1 MGPERTDTHN
11 LIMAILFS
19 IAIIFGFQLIFA
31 PQEKLGQ
38 RDTGR
43 QTGAG
48 TDVGPG
54 TQQQAGAGKS
64 RSRAPVRDVADKPVL
79 PREEALAA
87 CRSSD
92 GRSLRIAIETEVVTG
107 SICRIGAVFDDLTL
121 ERHWETI
128 KKQERIHLLR
138 PGLTKDAYYVGMTW
152 EVPGR
157 SEGIVPGPDTIWQA
171 DRTVLGVGKP
181 VTLTWKNDDGVEF
194 RRTYSIDRKY
204 LVTVERKVVNG
215 SGKPLVLRPTG
226 FVHRHGEPKTFG
238 FFILSESGHAT
249 VKEPGEE
256 NYITVGQEIFDSP
269 LYYSDL
275 KDESQTYRST
285 GGWIAFSDQYWAVAL
300 APDQKEKYEFTFDHR
315 DRFEGFA
322 DVFRTYFKT
331 EADLRIAPGGE
342 ASRTLRIL
350 AGPKESAAL
359 KSYEEKFGIP
369 RFNWLVDW
377 GWFFFL
383 TQPFYL
389 LLQILFGYVGNFG
402 VAILIATIL
411 VKIVFFP
418 LANRSYRSMSRM
430 KKLQPEMMKLRERY
444 ADDKQQMNREL
455 MALYKE
461 KKINP
466 ASGCLPILL
475 QIPVFF
481 ALYKTLFIAVDM
493 RHAPFFWWIQDLSA
507 PDPTTI
513 VNLFGLLPWGP
524 SGIPYVDI
532 GIWPIIMGLTMFL
545 QQKINPPPADPMQQK
560 IFMALPFVF
569 TVMLAIFPAG
579 LIIYWAWNNTLS
591 IGQQWVIMKRMG
603 VWEKKEAARNV
614 RDLVPAGAEAGDEDS
629 DAAADA
635 EDDED
640 AEAPASKRPARQRA
654 RAPAGVGANPG
665 RSKQSR
671 NKPPAEKS
679 GKGRSKGGRGRRSS
693 SGRGR
698 RK

>member
-1 MGPERTDTHN
+1 MGPERTDSHN

-19 IAIIFGFQLIFA
+19 IAIIFGFQILFA

-38 RDTGR
+38 RDSDQQSGV
-43 QTGAG
+43 QQGSDSAG
-48 TDVGPG
+48 T
-54 TQQQAGAGKS
+54 S
-64 RSRAPVRDVADKPVL
+64 RSKAPVRVVDDKPVL
-79 PREEALAA
+79 PREEALAV

-92 GRSLRIAIETEVVTG
+92 GRNLRIALKTDDVTG
-107 SICRIGAVFDDLTL
+107 SICRIGAIFDDLTL
-121 ERHWETI
+121 EKHWETI

-138 PGLTKDAYYVGMTW
+138 PGRTQGAYYVGMTW

-157 SEGIVPGPDTIWQA
+157 SVGIVPGPDTVWQA
-171 DRTVLGVGKP
+171 DRNTLEVGKP
-181 VTLTWKNDDGVEF
+181 VTLTWKNADGVEF
-194 RRTYSIDRKY
+194 RRIYSIDRKY
-204 LVTVERKVVNG
+204 LVTVERRVANR
-215 SGKPLVLRPTG
+215 SGKPFVLRPTG
-226 FVHRHGEPKTFG
+226 FIHRHGEPKTLG

-249 VKEPGEE
+249 IKEPGQE
-256 NYITVGQEIFDSP
+256 NYVTVGQEIFDSP
-269 LYYSDL
+269 LDYSDI
-275 KDESQTYRST
+275 KDDPQSYRTT
-285 GGWIAFSDQYWAVAL
+285 GGWVAFSDQYWAVAL
-300 APDQKEKYEFTFDHR
+300 APDQKQKYKFTFDHR
-315 DRFEGFA
+315 DKFEGFE
-322 DVFRTYFKT
+322 DVYRTYFKT
-331 EADLRIAPGGE
+331 ETDIRIAPGGE
-342 ASRTLRIL
+342 TSRTLRIL

-359 KSYEEKFGIP
+359 KSYEENLGIP

-383 TQPFYL
+383 TQPFYW
-389 LLQILFGYVGNFG
+389 LLQALFGYVGNFG
-402 VAILIATIL
+402 IAILIATIL

-430 KKLQPEMMKLRERY
+430 KKLQPEMMKLRELY
-444 ADDKQQMNREL
+444 ADDKQRMNREL
-455 MALYKE
+455 MAIYKE

-493 RHAPFFWWIQDLSA
+493 RHAPFFGWIQDLSA

-532 GIWPIIMGLTMFL
+532 GIWPIIMGFTMFL

-569 TVMLAIFPAG
+569 TIMLAIFPAG

-591 IGQQWVIMKRMG
+591 IAQQWVIMKRMG
-603 VWEKKEAARNV
+603 VWEKKQAAGNI
-614 RDLVPAGAEAGDEDS
+614 RDLVPAEAG
-629 DAAADA
+629 AGGA
-635 EDDED
+635 ED
-640 AEAPASKRPARQRA
+640 AEADDASEDDEPAEPPPPKRKAP
-654 RAPAGVGANPG
+654 APAGAGANPG

-671 NKPPAEKS
+671 NKPPADKS
-679 GKGRSKGGRGRRSS
+679 GKGRAKGGRGRRGSTG
-693 SGRGR
+693 GRGR

>member
-1 MGPERTDTHN
+1 MGPERTDSHN

-19 IAIIFGFQLIFA
+19 IAIIFGFQIIFA

-38 RDTGR
+38 RDSGQ
-43 QTGAG
+43 QT
-48 TDVGPG
+48 D
-54 TQQQAGAGKS
+54 TQQGQDSAGPS
-64 RSRAPVRDVADKPVL
+64 RSKAPVRVVDDKPIL
-79 PREEALAA
+79 PRTEALAE

-92 GRSLRIAIETEVVTG
+92 GQSLRIAIRTDVVTG
-107 SICRIGAVFDDLTL
+107 SICRIGAIFDDLTL
-121 ERHWETI
+121 EKHWETI

-138 PGLTKDAYYVGMTW
+138 PGRTKGAYYVGMTW

-157 SEGIVPGPDTIWQA
+157 SEGIVPGPDTVWQA
-171 DRTVLGVGKP
+171 DRNTLEVGKP
-181 VTLTWKNDDGVEF
+181 VTLSWTNGEGVEF

-204 LVTVERKVVNG
+204 LVTVERRVANR
-215 SGKPLVLRPTG
+215 SGQPFVLRPTG
-226 FVHRHGEPKTFG
+226 FIHRHGEPKTFG

-249 VKEPGEE
+249 IKEPGEE

-269 LYYSDL
+269 LDYSDIR
-275 KDESQTYRST
+275 DESQTYRTT
-285 GGWIAFSDQYWAVAL
+285 GGWTAFSDQYWAVAL
-300 APDQKEKYEFTFDHR
+300 APDQKGKYAFTFDHR
-315 DRFEGFA
+315 DKFEGYE

-331 EADLRIAPGGE
+331 ENDLRIAPGGE
-342 ASRTLRIL
+342 TVRTLRIL
-350 AGPKESAAL
+350 AGPKETAAL
-359 KSYEEKFGIP
+359 KTYEEELGIP

-383 TQPFYL
+383 TQPFYW
-389 LLQILFGYVGNFG
+389 LLQIIFGYVGNFG
-402 VAILIATIL
+402 VAILIVTIL

-430 KKLQPEMMKLRERY
+430 KKLQPEMMKLRELY
-444 ADDKQQMNREL
+444 ADDKQRMNREL

-513 VNLFGLLPWGP
+513 VNLFGILPWGP

-569 TVMLAIFPAG
+569 TIMLAIFPAG

-603 VWEKKEAARNV
+603 VWEKKQGAGNI
-614 RDLVPAGAEAGDEDS
+614 RDLVPVEGDAGAAGDS
-629 DAAADA
+629 GDAA
-635 EDDED
+635 DDEA
-640 AEAPASKRPARQRA
+640 AEAKKPARRKA
-654 RAPAGVGANPG
+654 AAPAGAGANPG

-671 NKPPAEKS
+671 NKPPADKS
-679 GKGRSKGGRGRRSS
+679 GKGRAKGGRSRRGSTG
-693 SGRGR
+693 GRGK

>member
-1 MGPERTDTHN
+1 MGPDRTDTHN
-11 LIMAILFS
+11 LILAILFS
-19 IAIIFGFQLIFA
+19 IAIIFGFQVIFA

-38 RDTGR
+38 RDIDQ
-43 QTGAG
+43 QTDTQRGQDSAG
-48 TDVGPG
+48 P
-54 TQQQAGAGKS
+54 S
-64 RSRAPVRDVADKPVL
+64 RSKAPVRIVEDKPVL
-79 PREEALAA
+79 PRNEALAV
-87 CRSSD
+87 CSGSD
-92 GRSLRIAIETEVVTG
+92 GQSLRIAIRTDVVTG

-121 ERHWETI
+121 LKHWETI
-128 KKQERIHLLR
+128 EKQERIHLLR
-138 PGLTKDAYYVGMTW
+138 PGRTKGAYYVGMSW

-157 SEGIVPGPDTIWQA
+157 SEGIVPGPDTVWQA
-171 DRTVLGVGKP
+171 DRNTLEVGKP
-181 VTLTWKNDDGVEF
+181 VTLRWTNSEGVVF
-194 RRTYSIDRKY
+194 RRTYSIDPKY
-204 LVTVERKVVNG
+204 MVTVERKVLNR
-215 SGKPLVLRPTG
+215 SGAPFVLRPTG
-226 FVHRHGEPKTFG
+226 FIHRHGEPKTFG

-249 VKEPGEE
+249 IKEPGQE
-256 NYITVGQEIFDSP
+256 NYVTVGQEIFDSP
-269 LYYSDL
+269 LDYSDIR
-275 KDESQTYRST
+275 DESQTYRTT
-285 GGWIAFSDQYWAVAL
+285 GGWTAFSDQYWAVAL
-300 APDQKEKYEFTFDHR
+300 APEQTEKYEFTFDHR
-315 DRFEGFA
+315 DKFEGYE

-331 EADLRIAPGGE
+331 ESDLRIAPGGE
-342 ASRTLRIL
+342 TARTLHIL
-350 AGPKESAAL
+350 AGPKETTAL
-359 KSYEEKFGIP
+359 KSYEETFGLP

-383 TQPFYL
+383 TQPFYW
-389 LLQILFGYVGNFG
+389 LLQVIFGYVGNFG
-402 VAILIATIL
+402 VAILIVTIL

-444 ADDKQQMNREL
+444 ADDKQAMNREL

-513 VNLFGLLPWGP
+513 VNLFGILPWGP

-569 TVMLAIFPAG
+569 TIMLAIFPAG

-603 VWEKKEAARNV
+603 VWEKKQAAGNI
-614 RDLVPAGAEAGDEDS
+614 RDLVPVEGEAGV
-629 DAAADA
+629 A
-635 EDDED
+635 EDDAD
-640 AEAPASKRPARQRA
+640 AGDDEAAEPRKPARRKA
-654 RAPAGVGANPG
+654 SAPAGAGANPG

-671 NKPPAEKS
+671 NKPPADKS
-679 GKGRSKGGRGRRSS
+679 GTAKGGRAKGQRGRRG

>member
-1 MGPERTDTHN
+1 
-11 LIMAILFS
+11 
-19 IAIIFGFQLIFA
+19 
-31 PQEKLGQ
+31 
-38 RDTGR
+38 
-43 QTGAG
+43 
-48 TDVGPG
+48 
-54 TQQQAGAGKS
+54 
-64 RSRAPVRDVADKPVL
+64 
-79 PREEALAA
+79 
-87 CRSSD
+87 
-92 GRSLRIAIETEVVTG
+92 
-107 SICRIGAVFDDLTL
+107 
-121 ERHWETI
+121 
-128 KKQERIHLLR
+128 
-138 PGLTKDAYYVGMTW
+138 MTW

-157 SEGIVPGPDTIWQA
+157 SEGVVPGPDTVWQA
-171 DRTVLGVGKP
+171 DRNTLEVGKP
-181 VTLTWKNDDGVEF
+181 VTLSWTNGEGVEF

-204 LVTVERKVVNG
+204 LVTVERRVANR
-215 SGKPLVLRPTG
+215 SGQPFVLRPTG
-226 FVHRHGEPKTFG
+226 FIHRHGEPKTFG

-249 VKEPGEE
+249 IKEPGEE

-269 LYYSDL
+269 LDYSDIR
-275 KDESQTYRST
+275 DESQTYRTT
-285 GGWIAFSDQYWAVAL
+285 GGWTAFSDQYWAVAL
-300 APDQKEKYEFTFDHR
+300 APDQKGKYAFTFDHR
-315 DRFEGFA
+315 DKFEGYE

-331 EADLRIAPGGE
+331 ENDLRIAPGGE
-342 ASRTLRIL
+342 TVRTLRIL
-350 AGPKESAAL
+350 AGPKETAAL
-359 KSYEEKFGIP
+359 KSYEEEFGIP

-383 TQPFYL
+383 TQPFYW
-389 LLQILFGYVGNFG
+389 LLQIIFGYVGNFG
-402 VAILIATIL
+402 VAILIVTIL

-430 KKLQPEMMKLRERY
+430 KKLQPEMMKLRELY
-444 ADDKQQMNREL
+444 ADDKQRMNREL

-513 VNLFGLLPWGP
+513 VNLFGILPWGP

-569 TVMLAIFPAG
+569 TIMLAIFPAG

-603 VWEKKEAARNV
+603 VWEKKQGAGNI
-614 RDLVPAGAEAGDEDS
+614 RDLVPVEGEAGA
-629 DAAADA
+629 AAADA
-635 EDDED
+635 GDAADDEA
-640 AEAPASKRPARQRA
+640 AEAKKPARRKA
-654 RAPAGVGANPG
+654 AAPAGAGANPG

-671 NKPPAEKS
+671 NKPPADKS
-679 GKGRSKGGRGRRSS
+679 GKGRAKGGRGRRGSTG
-693 SGRGR
+693 GRGK

>member
-1 MGPERTDTHN
+1 MGPERTDSHN

-19 IAIIFGFQLIFA
+19 IAIIFGFQIIFA

-38 RDTGR
+38 RDSDQ
-43 QTGAG
+43 QT
-48 TDVGPG
+48 D
-54 TQQQAGAGKS
+54 TQQGQDSAGKS
-64 RSRAPVRDVADKPVL
+64 RSKAPVRVVDDKPIL
-79 PREEALAA
+79 PRTEALAA

-92 GRSLRIAIETEVVTG
+92 GQSLRIAIRTDVVTG
-107 SICRIGAVFDDLTL
+107 SICRIGAIFDDLTL
-121 ERHWETI
+121 EKHWETI

-138 PGLTKDAYYVGMTW
+138 PGRTKGAYYAGMTW

-157 SEGIVPGPDTIWQA
+157 SEGIVPGPDTVWQA
-171 DRTVLGVGKP
+171 DRNTLEVGKP
-181 VTLTWKNDDGVEF
+181 VTLNWTNSEGVEF

-204 LVTVERKVVNG
+204 LVTVERRVANR
-215 SGKPLVLRPTG
+215 SARPIVLRPTG
-226 FVHRHGEPKTFG
+226 FIHRHGEPKTFG

-249 VKEPGEE
+249 IKEPGEE

-269 LYYSDL
+269 LDYSDL
-275 KDESQTYRST
+275 KDESQTYRTT
-285 GGWIAFSDQYWAVAL
+285 GGWTAFSDQYWAVAL
-300 APDQKEKYEFTFDHR
+300 APDQSGKYEFTFDHR
-315 DRFEGFA
+315 DRFEGYE
-322 DVFRTYFKT
+322 DVFRAYFKT
-331 EADLRIAPGGE
+331 ENDLRIAPGGE
-342 ASRTLRIL
+342 TARTLRIL
-350 AGPKESAAL
+350 AGPKETAAL
-359 KSYEEKFGIP
+359 KTYEEQFGIP

-383 TQPFYL
+383 TQPFYW
-389 LLQILFGYVGNFG
+389 LLQIIFGYVGNFG
-402 VAILIATIL
+402 VAILIVTIL

-430 KKLQPEMMKLRERY
+430 KKLQPEMMKLRELY
-444 ADDKQQMNREL
+444 ADDKQRMNREL

-532 GIWPIIMGLTMFL
+532 GIWPIIMGVTMFL

-569 TVMLAIFPAG
+569 TIMLAIFPAG

-603 VWEKKEAARNV
+603 VWEKKQGAGNV
-614 RDLVPAGAEAGDEDS
+614 RDLVPADGSAGAAEEAAEEAGD
-629 DAAADA
+629 
-635 EDDED
+635 DE
-640 AEAPASKRPARQRA
+640 AGIESAPKRSARR
-654 RAPAGVGANPG
+654 RAPAPAGAGANPG

-671 NKPPAEKS
+671 NKPPAEGS
-679 GKGRSKGGRGRRSS
+679 GKGRSKGGRGRRGSTG
-693 SGRGR
+693 GRGR